1 MESSYS
7 VEEFHLADDVEV
19 VGVKEDSSVKVV

>member
-1 MESSYS
+1 MESSYN

-19 VGVKEDSSVKVV
+19 VGVKEDSVKVV